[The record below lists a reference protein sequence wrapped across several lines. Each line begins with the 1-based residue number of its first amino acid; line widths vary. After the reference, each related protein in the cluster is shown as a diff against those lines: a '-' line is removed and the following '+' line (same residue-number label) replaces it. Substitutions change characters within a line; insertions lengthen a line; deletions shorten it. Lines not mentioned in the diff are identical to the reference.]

1 MATLNEGIA
10 NIEKDSAL
18 ESMYNRLVA
27 GMEAAAQDTLPD
39 FTSDEFVH
47 TSEDGTGCMI
57 LDKSTFPV
65 VMEHSIVD
73 TEKINQTVKEHE
85 DISRKNAAYLFA
97 HATVSSLGVSGSGG
111 IGGAVAITGDSMT
124 GKLNT
129 LYGFA
134 SGANGIKIMDIYQT
148 TEEDPAARRSI
159 VNIDGELHLDSHGLY
174 INDWNVMSYSNDI
187 LSLDATTI
195 ALNADVTCSGT
206 MRFGDLTISKD
217 GINYKGLEFYHSGN
231 SNNEHV
237 DWTMKN
243 GTVAGDLLVKGK
255 STLKSTVSALGGVSL
270 GYKDVPILSINSERL
285 AQLTG
290 DFDIL
295 TGGVK
300 FNGNYVIHVKNDDV
314 IAFSAANKILNF
326 GDDNTVKITLQ
337 SGLYDDDGE
346 YEMISKFGSAYFPE
360 SFKAGHGLG
369 NTLMST
375 YKVSSENS
383 GVVFHRYLKFYDTG
397 GPGFMSDGD
406 LVYFDGPFRYNT
418 NINGST
424 VPLSEQ
430 RRTSFGYKESTS
442 LYAPLDRISSSLMF
456 ETDADFYVFDKPLE
470 GKTSLGITGSKTRLL
485 ENQLFFN
492 DSIYWLAIADGVKHY
507 GNAYM
512 TGSIGS
518 VTFSSGFAGSG
529 WKIYKNELTGNIS
542 ATFDE
547 LTIRKKMRLYELEVQ
562 KLSFTNGSLWVS
574 DSCSGDIVEEIF

>member
-27 GMEAAAQDTLPD
+27 GMEEAAQETLPD

-47 TSEDGTGCMI
+47 TSEDGTGSFI
-57 LDKSTFPV
+57 LDSAVFPMT
-65 VMEHSIVD
+65 MEYSNVD
-73 TEKINQTVKEHE
+73 TDKINQVIKDHE

-129 LYGFA
+129 LYGFS

-148 TEEDPAARRSI
+148 TEEDESQRRSI

-174 INDWNVMSYSNDI
+174 INDWNVMSYDNDI

-195 ALNADVTCSGT
+195 ALNGDVTCSGT
-206 MRFGDLTISKD
+206 MSFGDLTISED
-217 GINYKGLEFYHSGN
+217 GINFQGLEFYHSGN
-231 SNNEHV
+231 SNNEYV

-243 GTVAGDLLVKGK
+243 GTVAGNLLVKGT
-255 STLKSTVSALGGVSL
+255 STLKSTVNALGGVSL
-270 GYKDVPILSINSERL
+270 GYNDIAILTIAAEKY
-285 AQLTG
+285 AKLTG
-290 DFDIL
+290 DLDII
-295 TGGVK
+295 TGGIK

-314 IAFSAANKILNF
+314 ISFSAANKILNF
-326 GDDNTVKITLQ
+326 GDDNTYKITLQ

-346 YEMISKFGSAYFPE
+346 YELISKFGSAYFPE

-375 YKVSSENS
+375 YKVSTDNS
-383 GVVFHRYLKFYDTG
+383 GVVFHRHLKFYDTG
-397 GPGFMSDGD
+397 GPGFNSDGD
-406 LVYFDGPFRYNT
+406 LIFFEGPFRYNT
-418 NINGST
+418 TVNDST
-424 VPLSEQ
+424 VQLTE
-430 RRTSFGYKESTS
+430 RRTTSFGYKESTS
-442 LYAPLDRISSSLMF
+442 LYAPLDTISSSLMF
-456 ETDADFYVFDKPLE
+456 TTDADFYVFDKPLE

-492 DSIYWLAIADGVKHY
+492 DSIYWLAISDGVKHY

-512 TGSIGS
+512 VGSIGS

-529 WKIYKNELTGNIS
+529 WKIYQNELTGNIS

-562 KLSFTNGSLWVS
+562 KISFTNGSLWVS
-574 DSCSGDIVEEIF
+574 DSCSGDLVEEIF